1 MTSKV
6 RNWQKGSTGRAS
18 GNAAFTFKRRSA
30 KGTLAYNVRCDHS
43 RKSEA
48 CAVAVE
54 LMQKAQANLSS
65 VPDDNGRKRKIVKR
79 GDAKED

>member
-1 MTSKV
+1 MPSKV

-18 GNAAFTFKRRSA
+18 GDSTFTFKRRST

-43 RKSEA
+43 RKSKA
-48 CAVAVE
+48 CEVAVA
-54 LMQKAQANLSS
+54 LMQKAQNNLAS
-65 VPDDNGRKRKIVKR
+65 VPDDNGKKRRIVKR

>member
-1 MTSKV
+1 MPSKV

-18 GNAAFTFKRRSA
+18 GDATFTIKRRDKS
-30 KGTLAYNVRCDHS
+30 GTLAYNVRCEHS
-43 RKSEA
+43 RKSKA
-48 CAVAVE
+48 CEVAVA

-65 VPDDNGRKRKIVKR
+65 VPDDNGKKRKIVKR

>member
-1 MTSKV
+1 MPGKV

-18 GNAAFTFKRRSA
+18 GDATFTFKRRSK
-30 KGTLAYNVRCDHS
+30 KGTLAYNVRCTHD
-43 RKSEA
+43 RKSKA
-48 CAVAVE
+48 CEVAVS
-54 LMQKAQANLSS
+54 LMQKAQANLAS

>member
-18 GNAAFTFKRRSA
+18 GDATFTFKRRSK
-30 KGTLAYNVRCDHS
+30 KGTLAYNVRCTHD
-43 RKSEA
+43 RKSKA
-48 CAVAVE
+48 CEVAVS
-54 LMQKAQANLSS
+54 LMQKAQVNLAS
-65 VPDDNGRKRKIVKR
+65 VPDDNGKKRKVVKR